1 MQHPKWLHVCTP
13 PSLHSD
19 NMARV
24 FTNNPERQAA
34 GSDIEQLEEEADT
47 FKSVQAL
54 VTQAS
59 HSVTHVSHVVT

>member
-1 MQHPKWLHVCTP
+1 MCTP
-13 PSLHSD
+13 PPLHSD

-59 HSVTHVSHVVT
+59 HFVTHVSHVVT